1 MSTVQS
7 SAHESERAGAIAALV
22 VQIAGLFNRLPMLSG
37 FSVQDRAPLTRDR
50 NMVPLDADLCIADVA
65 VHAWPGLHATPAMCD
80 EIVQA
85 MLELLDD
92 HPEARELLRGYTF
105 ARTFH

>member
-1 MSTVQS
+1 
-7 SAHESERAGAIAALV
+7 
-22 VQIAGLFNRLPMLSG
+22 MLSG
-37 FSVQDRAPLTRDR
+37 FSVQDRATLTRDR
-50 NMVPLDADLCIADVA
+50 NMASLDGDLCLADVA
-65 VHAWPGLHATPAMCD
+65 VHAWPGLQATHAVCD

-85 MLELLDD
+85 MLELLDE